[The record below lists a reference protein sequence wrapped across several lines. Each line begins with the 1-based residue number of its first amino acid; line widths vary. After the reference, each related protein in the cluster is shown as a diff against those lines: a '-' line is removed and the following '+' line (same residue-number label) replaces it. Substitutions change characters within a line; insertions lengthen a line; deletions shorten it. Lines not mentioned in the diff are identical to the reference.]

1 MGGVCD
7 ARSKRYFMVTGIIRG
22 TVSSIT
28 MVPVFDLRFS
38 RLQPTLSHQL
48 SFVVPKPR
56 ISFGRNFFMSSSLE
70 I

>member
-22 TVSSIT
+22 AVSSIT

-48 SFVVPKPR
+48 SFVIPKPR
-56 ISFGRNFFMSSSLE
+56 VSFGETFL
-70 I
+70 

>member
-38 RLQPTLSHQL
+38 RLQP
-48 SFVVPKPR
+48 
-56 ISFGRNFFMSSSLE
+56 SLPP
-70 I
+70 IIFCDT

>member
-1 MGGVCD
+1 
-7 ARSKRYFMVTGIIRG
+7 MVTGIIRG

-48 SFVVPKPR
+48 SFVVPKPL
-56 ISFGRNFFMSSSLE
+56 ISLLRKFFMSSSLE

>member
-38 RLQPTLSHQL
+38 RLNLLSPTNYLL
-48 SFVVPKPR
+48 
-56 ISFGRNFFMSSSLE
+56 
-70 I
+70 

>member
-1 MGGVCD
+1 
-7 ARSKRYFMVTGIIRG
+7 MVTGIIRG

-48 SFVVPKPR
+48 SFVISKPR
-56 ISFGRNFFMSSSLE
+56 VSFGRNFFMNSSFG

>member
-1 MGGVCD
+1 
-7 ARSKRYFMVTGIIRG
+7 MVTGIIRG

-38 RLQPTLSHQL
+38 RLQPTPSRQS
-48 SFVVPKPR
+48 SFVIPKPR
-56 ISFGRNFFMSSSLE
+56 VSFGRNFFMNSSFE